1 LKNFLPV
8 IIIGSL
14 LIAGYFLFYVAEG
27 GLKNTKQEQ
36 TSESQIIQSSQPNQ
50 DQDVNFTATFSIT
63 TNGTKRIFTDSKYH
77 NRSEDVFLT
86 ADDPSIVH
94 VKKSGVTWQNF
105 FDTLPSPM
113 KVTKECLYTGTGQT
127 FCNTASQSL
136 KFFLNGQLDQNA
148 LDKEIKEGDQFK
160 VEFN

>member
-1 LKNFLPV
+1 
-8 IIIGSL
+8 
-14 LIAGYFLFYVAEG
+14 
-27 GLKNTKQEQ
+27 
-36 TSESQIIQSSQPNQ
+36 
-50 DQDVNFTATFSIT
+50 
-63 TNGTKRIFTDSKYH
+63 
-77 NRSEDVFLT
+77 
-86 ADDPSIVH
+86 
-94 VKKSGVTWQNF
+94 
-105 FDTLPSPM
+105 M